1 MGGAILTLTKGMGEP
16 TYGPV
21 LSLIASLWNA
31 VCNKNP
37 KLYAKKKKKSA
48 ELNKDFQCCTTG
60 SVFCNVISG
69 VARSLVLVG
78 HLLYASR
85 LRALCAR
92 SRK

>member
-16 TYGPV
+16 TYGLV

-37 KLYAKKKKKSA
+37 KSQKKST

-69 VARSLVLVG
+69 VARSLVLAG

-85 LRALCAR
+85 SRALRAR
-92 SRK
+92 SRI